1 MRILVTGG
9 TGTLGRE
16 LVPRLQAADHAVR
29 VMTRRPA
36 VGRGAA
42 AGREDAA
49 GLVHGDLATG
59 YGLTEAVTGVD
70 VVVHLASLPNR
81 GRATRRVDVEGT
93 RRLVAAARG
102 AGVRHLVYVSIV
114 GVDRIPWPYYK
125 AKLAAEQEVRA
136 GGLGWSI
143 LRATQFH
150 TFLDALLST
159 VSRLPVIPVPAGTP
173 GQPVDPAEVAER
185 LVALIGAGPDQTVSE
200 FGGPEVLRGTQPA
213 YQWLRA
219 RGLRRRVVPVWIPG
233 RVGSGFRAGYH
244 LTSRRPTGRI
254 TWEEWLSRRY
264 GITQS
269 AQR

>member
-16 LVPRLQAADHAVR
+16 LVPRLQAANHAVR
-29 VMTRRPA
+29 VMTRRPH
-36 VGRGAA
+36 GGEGTA
-42 AGREDAA
+42 AGRQDA
-49 GLVHGDLATG
+49 VERVRGDLATG
-59 YGLTEAVTGVD
+59 DRLTEAVTGVD
-70 VVVHLASLPNR
+70 VVAHLASVPNR
-81 GRATRRVDVEGT
+81 LRATRRVDVEGT
-93 RRLVAAARG
+93 RRLVTAARA

-125 AKLAAEQEVRA
+125 AKLTAEQEVRA

-150 TFLDALLST
+150 TFLDAVLSA
-159 VSRLPVIPVPAGTP
+159 VSRLPVIPIPAGTP

-185 LVALIGAGPDQTVSE
+185 LVALIGAGPDQEVSE
-200 FGGPEVLRGTQPA
+200 FGGPEVLRGPQPA

-233 RVGSGFRAGYH
+233 RVGRGFRAGYH
-244 LTSRRPTGRI
+244 LTSRQPTGRI
-254 TWEEWLSRRY
+254 TWEEWLSHRY
-264 GITQS
+264 GMPQS
-269 AQR
+269 ARR